1 MIESEKACFGTRMMC
16 RALGVSS
23 SGYYAWASRGPS
35 PRALENVALGAEVEA
50 IHQESRATY
59 GSPRVHEELRDR
71 GKRVSRKRVARLMRE
86 RELRARTRRRF
97 RRTTDSSHSD
107 PIAPNVLDR
116 RFIADAPDQ
125 CWVGDITYL
134 WTGEGWLYLAVL
146 LDLYSRRVIG
156 WSMSDSL
163 HTELALGALKMAF
176 GHREAQDVLHHSDRG
191 CQYASNDYRQQLE
204 NHGLLSSMSR
214 RGNCWDNAV
223 AESFFSTLKLELVYR
238 SSWTT
243 RAEARADVH
252 EYIEVFYN
260 RRRKHSTI
268 GYKTPVQAEQEHA
281 AREEALNERNDL

>member
-16 RALGVSS
+16 RTLGVSS

-35 PRALENVALGAEVEA
+35 ARALENVALGTEVEA
-50 IHQESRATY
+50 IHQESRTTY

-116 RFIADAPDQ
+116 HFMADAPDQ

-156 WSMSDSL
+156 WSMSESL
-163 HTELALGALKMAF
+163 HTELALGALQMAL
-176 GHREAQDVLHHSDRG
+176 GHREAQGVLHHSDRG
-191 CQYASNDYRQQLE
+191 CQ
-204 NHGLLSSMSR
+204 
-214 RGNCWDNAV
+214 RG
-223 AESFFSTLKLELVYR
+223 F
-238 SSWTT
+238 
-243 RAEARADVH
+243 
-252 EYIEVFYN
+252 
-260 RRRKHSTI
+260 
-268 GYKTPVQAEQEHA
+268 
-281 AREEALNERNDL
+281 